1 MPKISIIIAAYN
13 VGDYLEQC
21 LDSVLTQTYAD
32 FEAIVVDDASTDNTA
47 DIIQQTAANDSR
59 ITLVQHSQNLGL
71 HLTRKTGVEKA
82 SGEYAF
88 FLDGDDDLAPNACEQ
103 FVNAM
108 EQHPVDILHF
118 GITVIGENGIHD
130 DERKAFESFN
140 NAPTPDS
147 MGKDI
152 VRDIFDESRGQRVD
166 WRVTQRLFRTDLLKK
181 SFASMSSSR
190 LERAEDGYECLVI
203 SSLASSYR
211 SEKTAADISIITDA
225 ELLAPIRFPHRNMVF
240 SANSSKPVS
249 MQHKSIP
256 IATLNSIY
264 KIVWMDIVGKPPN
277 YLPTIS
283 MSVLQMTKKRQ
294 QFNP

>member
-147 MGKDI
+147 MG
-152 VRDIFDESRGQRVD
+152 
-166 WRVTQRLFRTDLLKK
+166 
-181 SFASMSSSR
+181 
-190 LERAEDGYECLVI
+190 
-203 SSLASSYR
+203 
-211 SEKTAADISIITDA
+211 
-225 ELLAPIRFPHRNMVF
+225 
-240 SANSSKPVS
+240 
-249 MQHKSIP
+249 
-256 IATLNSIY
+256 
-264 KIVWMDIVGKPPN
+264 
-277 YLPTIS
+277 
-283 MSVLQMTKKRQ
+283 
-294 QFNP
+294 